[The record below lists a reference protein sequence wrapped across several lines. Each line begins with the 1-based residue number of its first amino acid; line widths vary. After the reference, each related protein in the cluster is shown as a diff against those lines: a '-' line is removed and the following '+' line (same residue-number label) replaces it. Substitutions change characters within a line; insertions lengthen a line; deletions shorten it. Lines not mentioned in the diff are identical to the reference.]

1 MKIVLGSSERPVKL
15 SGSTAIFQFAGSATM
30 QQATAGAGP
39 VGDYSD
45 TTLGSV
51 GSPGDFGYDSPSIAR
66 WNVVELQELEE
77 FPVVGLVA
85 FHVNHVAKVEFSVD
99 GGSWVE
105 VTEMKLNPSTGVYEY
120 CVSIDTTG
128 LADDRELELR
138 AKITPSTAGQVYG
151 IPPITI
157 RHNYSSELVGWCA
170 PDGDD
175 STGDAT
181 ELKPCRTPHRALQV
195 LVGDTAYSQKVTI
208 YCEAGEYVPAKSGYN
223 YNPPAGPGWFTITS
237 APGVDASQVV
247 FKSSIDSGT
256 ILYAG
261 IRTLYT
267 RYKDVSFET
276 NVTGRNL
283 LGGTVTNVW
292 IDGVTVTL
300 TLDGGFTNN
309 IWQGNSWDKSY
320 CTSCSFSQFNNGPNE
335 AQLVRNCTLDQLT
348 EDALVNIRLCANC
361 VVGDQIYT
369 EPFHPDYCQWLD
381 SDEHTIF
388 YGVAGLDIQ
397 GQAIYAAR
405 EAELYEN
412 AAFVNIF
419 AALSSGATIENAP
432 VSRIDNDDANTL
444 AIRNVI
450 VDSCTVLNGQ
460 NFIISE
466 GTSPSTTSRDI
477 VFRNNVTYQLATNLS
492 SPVISTSNNWY
503 MKPDLD
509 GSFTCAGGGT
519 YTGSLTPTY
528 NSIADLVPTQ
538 AAMVGVVTR
547 PTIKTDATGSLRNN
561 SGIIGALG

>member
-1 MKIVLGSSERPVKL
+1 MKIVLGSSERPIKL
-15 SGSTAIFQFAGSATM
+15 SGSTAVFRFSSSAPI

-45 TTLGSV
+45 TSLGTV
-51 GSPGDFGYDSPSIAR
+51 GSSGDFGYDSPSIAR

-105 VTEMKLNPSTGVYEY
+105 VTEIQLNPSTGVYEY
-120 CVSIDTTG
+120 CVSIDTAG

-157 RHNYSSELVGWCA
+157 RHNYSTELVGWCA

-181 ELKPCRTPHRALQV
+181 ELNPCRTPHRALQV
-195 LVGDTAYSQKVTI
+195 LVGSTAYSEKVTI
-208 YCEAGEYVPAKSGYN
+208 YCKAGEYVPASSAYS
-223 YNPPAGPGWFTITS
+223 YNPPAGPGWLTITS
-237 APGVDASQVV
+237 APGVNASEVV
-247 FKSSIDSGT
+247 FRSSVDSGT
-256 ILYAG
+256 VSYAG
-261 IRTLYT
+261 IRTLFT

-276 NVTGRNL
+276 SVTGRNMAD
-283 LGGTVTNVW
+283 GTLTSVW

-309 IWQGNSWDKSY
+309 IWQSNSWDRSY
-320 CTSCSFSQFNNGPNE
+320 CTDCLFNQFNSGPYG
-335 AQLVRNCTLDQLT
+335 ALVVRGCTFDGMT
-348 EDALVNIRLCANC
+348 EDAFTACRLSVNCI
-361 VVGDQIYT
+361 VGDQRYS
-369 EPFHPDYCQWLD
+369 PPAHPDFCEWLD

-388 YGVAGLDIQ
+388 YGVAGLGILGQ
-397 GQAIYAAR
+397 GIYAA
-405 EAELYEN
+405 AEENLYEN

-419 AALSSGATIENAP
+419 AGLSSGAVIDSAP
-432 VSRIDNDDANTL
+432 VSQIRNDDFTTL

-450 VDSCTVLNGQ
+450 VDSCTILNGQ
-460 NFIISE
+460 NFIINE
-466 GTSPSTTSRDI
+466 GTTPSTTSRDV
-477 VFRNNVTYQLATNLS
+477 VFRNNVAYQLSTNLS
-492 SPVISTSNNWY
+492 SPVLSTSDNWY
-503 MKPDLD
+503 VKPDFD

-528 NSIADLVPTQ
+528 KSIGDLVPTE

-547 PTIKTDATGSLRNN
+547 PTIKTDATGNPRNE